1 MRFSDFS
8 RKGLMIGIVVVLIAL
23 CLPCGLPAYDFS
35 GWSRGASGHEE
46 ALKEAMNEGK
56 PLIVYFWADWCKW
69 CRRLNSQYLASS
81 EVERFLSEIP
91 RVQIEPDKGSAE
103 KELSRKHG
111 VTGYPTFLVSVPSL
125 GKGPGDR
132 LHPFRGGKELS
143 VKEFLREMQTAIAR
157 KYTDKA
163 YASYKSKNYDEAVDY
178 YGAAIAYDEENAYAY
193 YGLGAVY
200 YAMAY
205 QKKDVDLLKEAEGY
219 WERALEIDP
228 KHAASKAELE
238 RLRRAMKELGAK

>member
-1 MRFSDFS
+1 MRFFDLSPK
-8 RKGLMIGIVVVLIAL
+8 RLAIGILLAFLTL
-23 CLPCGLPAYDFS
+23 CIPCGPWAYEFS
-35 GWSRGASGHEE
+35 GWSRGVNGHEE

-81 EVERFLSEIP
+81 EVERYLAEIP
-91 RVQIEPDKGSAE
+91 KVQIEPDKGSAE
-103 KELSRKHG
+103 KDLSRKHG

-143 VKEFLREMQTAIAR
+143 VNEFLREMRTAIAG
-157 KYTDKA
+157 KYSDKA

-200 YAMAY
+200 YAMAF
-205 QKKDVDLLKEAEGY
+205 QKKDKELLKDAEGY
-219 WERALEIDP
+219 YEKALELDP
-228 KHAASKAELE
+228 KHSAAKAELE
-238 RLRRAMKELGAK
+238 RLRKAVKELNSR